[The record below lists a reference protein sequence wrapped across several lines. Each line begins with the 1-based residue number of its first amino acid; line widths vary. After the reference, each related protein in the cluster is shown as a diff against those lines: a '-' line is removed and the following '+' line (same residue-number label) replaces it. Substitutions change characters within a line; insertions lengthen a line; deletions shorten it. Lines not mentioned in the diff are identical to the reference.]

1 MKIAIYCCCILHNI
15 LLHFDGLDER
25 WEHNANYL
33 GLDGDHAHE
42 DMVIFRQ
49 HLSRV
54 RNLTPITDYSLVGTI
69 AVQDRFRVVHGSSDV
84 DYESSYLTL
93 QKKLVDHF
101 VWKYKRNQVQWLK
114 NKK

>member
-1 MKIAIYCCCILHNI
+1 M
-15 LLHFDGLDER
+15 DGLEKD
-25 WEHNANYL
+25 
-33 GLDGDHAHE
+33 
-42 DMVIFRQ
+42 Q
-49 HLSRV
+49 
-54 RNLTPITDYSLVGTI
+54 I

-114 NKK
+114 KKK